1 MSASKVFGASV
12 LAGGGLYLFQHVMQD
27 AQEQQNVREMT
38 SHLLSI
44 KRAYAETVTAMASA
58 AYRQE
63 QRLAHMGVGLE
74 SQSADSVRRPYTPTD
89 ATTLSNQ

>member
-1 MSASKVFGASV
+1 MSASRLFGASV
-12 LAGGGLYLFQHVMQD
+12 LAGGGMYLFQHVMQD

-44 KRAYAETVTAMASA
+44 KTAYAETVAAMARA
-58 AYRQE
+58 AHRQE
-63 QRLAHMGVGLE
+63 QRLAHMSLRLE

-89 ATTLSNQ
+89 TAVLSNQ